1 MKITLKLY
9 AMLDR
14 YLPDNAERHQTSL
27 EMPDGATAQDLI
39 EQFNLPPELTH
50 LVLLNGIYLEPVERV
65 NTQLN
70 NGDVIAI
77 WPPIAGG

>member
-14 YLPDNAERHQTSL
+14 YLPEGGERHQTSL
-27 EMPDGATAQDLI
+27 DMPDGATAQDLI
-39 EQFNLPPELTH
+39 EQFNLPPKLTH
-50 LVLLNGIYLEPVERV
+50 LVLLNGVYLAPKERGE
-65 NTQLN
+65 TQLN
-70 NGDVIAI
+70 EGDAIAI